1 MKRVGRRSHADD
13 EDFERFVT
21 AERSHVIALGL
32 ALTGDLGV
40 AQDVA
45 QETFERAYRHW
56 STVGA
61 YDRPGA
67 WARRVALNLLAN
79 RARSRRRESAALGR
93 LVVPSPIE
101 IADPAS
107 ERFWSAVRALP
118 ERQRTAVAL
127 HYLED
132 MSVDDVATVMECA
145 PGTVK
150 ASLHAAR
157 QSLAA
162 RLGTEEGT

>member
-1 MKRVGRRSHADD
+1 MSRVGRDAPATAEAFD
-13 EDFERFVT
+13 RFV
-21 AERSHVIALGL
+21 AGERSRIVVLGL

-45 QETFERAYRHW
+45 QETFERAYRRW
-56 STVGA
+56 ATVGR
-61 YDRPGA
+61 YDKPGA

-79 RARSRRRESAALGR
+79 RARSRRREAAALGR
-93 LVVPSPIE
+93 LAPVSTTE
-101 IADPAS
+101 LADPAS

-118 ERQRTAVAL
+118 DRQRTAVAL

-132 MSVDDVATVMECA
+132 MSVDDVAAIMECA

-162 RLGTEEGT
+162 RLGTEEAT